1 MDKNGS
7 RKRKRDTRDAGRCS
21 KAKSKRVYAKRRKY
35 HGGRKKSNKSE
46 NVGDHVNENV
56 PEIPETSTGITKNA
70 SSSKIVDIEVDNS
83 PAITSASSKT
93 NTPSGYRMIDV
104 SILANIFQLVCC
116 PGCKDDKSLRLS
128 DIGSEKKG
136 LARLMQIECS
146 SCLYK
151 KTFYTS
157 KQIGASKK
165 GGRNS
170 FDINIRSVYACR
182 QIGAGHEHLKKCVL
196 I

>member
-1 MDKNGS
+1 M
-7 RKRKRDTRDAGRCS
+7 R
-21 KAKSKRVYAKRRKY
+21 
-35 HGGRKKSNKSE
+35 
-46 NVGDHVNENV
+46 
-56 PEIPETSTGITKNA
+56 IPSPTETIKTA

-83 PAITSASSKT
+83 QAITSATEASTSSSAD
-93 NTPSGYRMIDV
+93 TPSGYRMIDV
-104 SILANIFQLVCC
+104 SISANIFHLVCC
-116 PGCKDDKSLRLS
+116 PGCKDDKSMRLS